1 MVQQI
6 PGLVRFQPGL
16 GTSLVTVFP
25 DLFADLLPP
34 SLFVGVWL
42 PSARGVE
49 FPP

>member
-1 MVQQI
+1 MAQQI

-25 DLFADLLPP
+25 DADLLPP
-34 SLFVGVWL
+34 PLFVGVWL

>member
-1 MVQQI
+1 MAQQI

-34 SLFVGVWL
+34 VGVWL